1 MFQTKEIKFYD
12 DLTDAE
18 IQLLR
23 NGTFEKKFEKGKLI
37 HNSVEPC
44 RGVIIVREG
53 KLRTYMLSEEG
64 KEITLYYLE
73 KGEIC
78 ILSASCVLS
87 TISFEVHIEAA
98 EDTEV
103 LQISAS
109 CFNQI
114 MKSNLKVE
122 NFALRLATEKF
133 SDVMWTMQQILF
145 FSMDK
150 RLSMYL
156 YEEAVKIS
164 DNVLCVTHEQIA
176 KSLGT
181 AREVVTRLLK
191 QFTLDNIV
199 ELTRGK
205 ITILDKNKLLSN
217 FS

>member
-1 MFQTKEIKFYD
+1 MFKPNEIKFYD
-12 DLTDAE
+12 DLTKEEKD
-18 IQLLR
+18 LLK
-23 NGTFEKKFEKGKLI
+23 NGTFEKKFLKSELI

-53 KLRTYMLSEEG
+53 RLRTYLLSDEG

-73 KGEIC
+73 KGDIC

-87 TISFEVHIEAA
+87 TISFEVHIEADK
-98 EDTEV
+98 DTEV

-133 SDVMWTMQQILF
+133 SDVMWAMQQILF

-156 YEEAVKIS
+156 YEEAIKTS
-164 DNVLCVTHEQIA
+164 DNVLQVTHEQIA

-191 QFTLDNIV
+191 QFALDNV
-199 ELTRGK
+199 VKLTRGQ
-205 ITILDKNKLLSN
+205 ITIVDRNKLMSI